1 MQIDEFARRYRFRP
15 LFYLPFFPF
24 FFFFVC
30 VFSFLVFAFS
40 TSLGEVTSFLLETNL
55 GETIEYKAA
64 AFHFPLRHD
73 SSFLVPGSFF
83 LLLLYTFSPI
93 SIGEILKGWIFIIAP
108 PLTPS
113 PHRFSISIVE
123 IDSLS
128 RDFDIKFSFF
138 SEFCTWPK
146 SFLFVIPEAKRNNKV
161 TDYNLLKFLIGCTKN
176 INFNFNQLSLVTVV
190 NINYIY

>member
-15 LFYLPFFPF
+15 FSYLPFFP
-24 FFFFVC
+24 FFFVC

-83 LLLLYTFSPI
+83 FCHSSVLSLRRYLSERYWKDGF
-93 SIGEILKGWIFIIAP
+93 
-108 PLTPS
+108 
-113 PHRFSISIVE
+113 
-123 IDSLS
+123 SLS
-128 RDFDIKFSFF
+128 R
-138 SEFCTWPK
+138 P
-146 SFLFVIPEAKRNNKV
+146 L
-161 TDYNLLKFLIGCTKN
+161 
-176 INFNFNQLSLVTVV
+176 
-190 NINYIY
+190 

>member
-1 MQIDEFARRYRFRP
+1 MSLLGVTGFA
-15 LFYLPFFPF
+15 LFPTFPF
-24 FFFFVC
+24 FLFFCVC

-83 LLLLYTFSPI
+83 FLPLLCTFSPSI

-123 IDSLS
+123 IDSPS

-138 SEFCTWPK
+138 SEFCTWPE
-146 SFLFVIPEAKRNNKV
+146 SFLCVIPEAKQNNKV
-161 TDYNLLKFLIGCTKN
+161 TYYSLLKFLTDYTKK
-176 INFNFNQLSLVTVV
+176 
-190 NINYIY
+190 Y

>member
-1 MQIDEFARRYRFRP
+1 MSLLGVTDFA
-15 LFYLPFFPF
+15 LFSIFPF
-24 FFFFVC
+24 FLFFFFCVCVLFFSFCFFNELRWSNFFFVGNKFRRNNWIQSC
-30 VFSFLVFAFS
+30 CIPFSASTRLVVSRSGQF
-40 TSLGEVTSFLLETNL
+40 
-55 GETIEYKAA
+55 
-64 AFHFPLRHD
+64 
-73 SSFLVPGSFF
+73 FF

-161 TDYNLLKFLIGCTKN
+161 TDYNLLKFFIGCTKN

>member
-24 FFFFVC
+24 FFCVC

-83 LLLLYTFSPI
+83 FATPLYFLSDI
-93 SIGEILKGWIFIIAP
+93 YRRDIERMDFHYRAP
-108 PLTPS
+108 FNPLTS
-113 PHRFSISIVE
+113 SILDFNRWNRFPF
-123 IDSLS
+123 S
-128 RDFDIKFSFF
+128 RF
-138 SEFCTWPK
+138 
-146 SFLFVIPEAKRNNKV
+146 R
-161 TDYNLLKFLIGCTKN
+161 Y
-176 INFNFNQLSLVTVV
+176 
-190 NINYIY
+190 

>member
-15 LFYLPFFPF
+15 FSYLPFFS

-83 LLLLYTFSPI
+83 FLPLLCTFSPSI

-123 IDSLS
+123 IDSPS

-138 SEFCTWPK
+138 SEFCTWPE
-146 SFLFVIPEAKRNNKV
+146 SFLFVIPEAKQNNKV
-161 TDYNLLKFLIGCTKN
+161 TYYSLLKFLTDYTKK
-176 INFNFNQLSLVTVV
+176 
-190 NINYIY
+190 Y